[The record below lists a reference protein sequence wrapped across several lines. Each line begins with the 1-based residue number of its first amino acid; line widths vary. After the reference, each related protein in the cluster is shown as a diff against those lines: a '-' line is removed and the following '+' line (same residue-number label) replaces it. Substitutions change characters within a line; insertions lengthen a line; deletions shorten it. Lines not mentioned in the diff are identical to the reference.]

1 MAVFTGNGSQ
11 ASPSLTFS
19 SDTNTG
25 IFRPGVDQLGLVT
38 DGATRLFIN
47 ATGQVGLGIT
57 TLSEQLTLAASGVTQ
72 NVALMLLGTNTNSG
86 QSNGVK
92 LKAIGSADDS
102 GRGNLAFE
110 TRRTNLNYEEA
121 MRLTSDGRLG
131 IGTTSPGA
139 PLTVVEQGVPSA
151 PLLRFIGHPDNGNYM
166 RTGWVASDN
175 TTSLASLNVDG
186 SDILNFGTSGSTP
199 LSLRTNNTERA
210 RIDSSG
216 RLLVGTSSTSQTCT
230 LLVQGNSAA
239 STSSGTIKLA
249 RGISNPS
256 DGFSLGDIDFG
267 DSGHVA
273 SATIG
278 AKRDGGTWTSG
289 SSQPSRLVFSTTA
302 DGASSPTERMRITN
316 GGAVGIGA
324 TSLPSGTN
332 AIWLDQ
338 ADGATR
344 FSRDSTDGRFQISFY
359 NPNGLVGTIQTS
371 GSSTAY
377 NTSSDYR
384 LKENV
389 VPLTGAANRLNQL
402 QVHRFNFIAD
412 PDTTV
417 DGFIAHEAAE
427 VVPECVTGTK
437 DKVDADG
444 NPIYQGIDQ
453 SKLVPLLTAA
463 LQEVIAEIESL
474 KARLDAASL

>member
-1 MAVFTGNGSQ
+1 MAVFTGNGSA

-25 IFRPGVDQLGLVT
+25 IFRPGADQLGLVT
-38 DGATRLFIN
+38 NGATRLFIN

-110 TRRTNLNYEEA
+110 IRRTNLNYEEA

-131 IGTTSPGA
+131 IGTTSPA
-139 PLTVVEQGVPSA
+139 QALHVVGTGIFGDGTNGRLQLLSAATNQNYVDSINNAGTGFQDLQIRGVN
-151 PLLRFIGHPDNGNYM
+151 LRFLTD
-166 RTGWVASDN
+166 AS
-175 TTSLASLNVDG
+175 
-186 SDILNFGTSGSTP
+186 STP
-199 LSLRTNNTERA
+199 SERV

-230 LLVQGNSAA
+230 LLVQGS
-239 STSSGTIKLA
+239 STGSTDYGIIKLA
-249 RGISNPS
+249 RGINNP
-256 DGFSLGDIDFG
+256 GINFSLGTLEFG
-267 DSGHVA
+267 DNGHLI
-273 SATIG
+273 SAQVS
-278 AKRDGGTWTSG
+278 ANRDGGTWTSG

-302 DGASSPTERMRITN
+302 DGAASPTERMRIKEN
-316 GGAVGIGA
+316 GNVAVG
-324 TSLPSGTN
+324 GTN
-332 AIWLDQ
+332 ANDGGIEMFPNYGGTKSTAIEIGHASGT
-338 ADGATR
+338 ADGDR
-344 FSRDSTDGRFQISFY
+344 YFGFKLGSTVI
-359 NPNGLVGTIQTS
+359 
-371 GSSTAY
+371 GSITQSSASAVAY

-384 LKENV
+384 LKENIV
-389 VPLTGAANRLNQL
+389 SLTGAIDRLQ
-402 QVHRFNFIAD
+402 QIPVHRFNFIAD
-412 PDTTV
+412 PDKTF
-417 DGFIAHEAAE
+417 DGFIAHEAQA

-437 DKVDADG
+437 DEVDADG

-463 LQEVIAEIESL
+463 LQEALAEIASL
-474 KARLDAASL
+474 KARVTALEP